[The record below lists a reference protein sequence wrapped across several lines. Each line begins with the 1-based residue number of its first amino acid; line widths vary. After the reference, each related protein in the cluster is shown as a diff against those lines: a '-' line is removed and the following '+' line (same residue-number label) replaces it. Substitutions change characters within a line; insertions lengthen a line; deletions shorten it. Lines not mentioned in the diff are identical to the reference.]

1 MKYRNLNRGR
11 IWPNDR
17 KQKASQPDF
26 EGTLNVK
33 GEEFWIS
40 AWKRN
45 DGTGPDARSMSFS
58 VRPKRRDVAEQPKDY
73 IVEPVIPPEN
83 HAS

>member
-17 KQKASQPDF
+17 KQQDSQPDF

-40 AWKRN
+40 AWKRD
-45 DGTGPDARSMSFS
+45 DGNAADAQSLSFS
-58 VRPKRRDVAEQPKDY
+58 VRPKGRNVVEQPEDY
-73 IVEPVIPPEN
+73 IVDPVIRPEQ

>member
-17 KQKASQPDF
+17 KQQDSQPDY

-40 AWKRN
+40 AWKKS
-45 DGTGPDARSMSFS
+45 DDKGAAAQSLSFS
-58 VRPKRRDVAEQPKDY
+58 VRPRGRNVVEQPKDY
-73 IVEPVIPPEN
+73 IVDPLNRPVN